1 MLVAVARMRC
11 ELPTVRA
18 SACTV
23 GLKLASSET
32 TGSGRSHG
40 STKAPP
46 RTAGHFRL
54 ISDNLKNGHDKKG
67 RTHHKKEAIG
77 FPMASSLLKIICSF
91 F

>member
-46 RTAGHFRL
+46 RAAGHFRL
-54 ISDNLKNGHDKKG
+54 ISDNLKNGHDKKEEPI
-67 RTHHKKEAIG
+67 TKKRPLEIQW
-77 FPMASSLLKIICSF
+77 PLLY
-91 F
+91 